1 MTTVS
6 VDELQSRTTELLD
19 GDEPVIV
26 KKDGK
31 NAAVIYPIHDAKNLP
46 LEIKRVLFLEA
57 AERIGA
63 MIPPEVTDEDIERD
77 FAAWKQQHR
86 RRQ

>member
-1 MTTVS
+1 MTKIS
-6 VDELQSRTTELLD
+6 VDELRSRTTELLD

-26 KKDGK
+26 TRNGK
-31 NAAVIYPIHDAKNLP
+31 NAAVIYPIHDPEKIP

-57 AERIGA
+57 AERVGS
-63 MIPPEVTDEDIERD
+63 MIPPDVTDEDIERD
-77 FAAWKQQHR
+77 FAAFKQQHR